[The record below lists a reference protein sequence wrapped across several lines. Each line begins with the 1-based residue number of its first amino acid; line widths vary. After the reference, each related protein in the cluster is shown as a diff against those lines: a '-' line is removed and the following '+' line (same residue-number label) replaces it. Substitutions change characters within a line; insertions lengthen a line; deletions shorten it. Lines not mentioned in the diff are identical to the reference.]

1 MERLRLALPFLKLPV
16 AAQGL
21 RVDIVLAFRHGAVE
35 FVVEGGELGVEL
47 PLGGVEFGRSL
58 RRLLKRLEAFVEVG
72 DVGGLGF
79 DLVVRL
85 LVERELVRGQNRVL
99 HALRVG
105 EADER
110 VAAADVEVDVGE
122 RVEAEVVGHFVHID
136 DGDHLEEEAQ
146 AGDLGRLA
154 HDVDAV
160 EVAEDDAL
168 VDAVLEIA
176 AILRLER
183 RKFVLELVRPILL
196 HSRETDFVKRF
207 KDVERGEEERPR
219 PAGGIENRH
228 AQKRVVE
235 MPHEKVVG
243 RFGKQVFDKGTDVEV
258 EGDEVVDVRDFAGG
272 DLAAKLLTALA
283 ARDRLAPDFGGQG
296 VFLRGGLV
304 PSCATGAKRLL
315 RFHGNALFDFVR
327 QRQIDALADGGED
340 VAVAGLTQELPH
352 ETVWLKCGRGFLCRL
367 AYEPRHERVAGDVF
381 GDVFLGVVGAHLRAV
396 VDVLLEDVA
405 QNVRVDVLAGGGDG
419 GVEMPSPLVEEGE
432 EVLEHAVGDIDVRV
446 LHLQLVH
453 LEHAAVQIGNA
464 PELVLE
470 RL

>member
-1 MERLRLALPFLKLPV
+1 MEGLRPALPFFELPV

-21 RVDIVLAFRHGAVE
+21 RIDAVLAFRHGAVE
-35 FVVEGGELGVEL
+35 FVVEGGELGAEL

-146 AGDLGRLA
+146 AGDFGRLA

-176 AILRLER
+176 PVLGFER
-183 RKFVLELVRPILL
+183 GKLVLELVGPVLL
-196 HSRETDFVKRF
+196 HPREADFVERF
-207 KDVERGEEERPR
+207 EDVEGREEEGAGA
-219 PAGGIENRH
+219 AGGVEDRH
-228 AQKRVVE
+228 AAERVVE
-235 MPHEKVVG
+235 VADKEVVCG
-243 RFGKQVFDKGTDVEV
+243 VGEQVFGEGADVEV

-272 DLAAKLLTALA
+272 YLAAKLLAAMA
-283 ARDRLAPDFGGQG
+283 ARNRLAPDFGGQG
-296 VFLRGGLV
+296 VFGRGGLV
-304 PSCATGAKRLL
+304 PFGAACAQTVLRLDS
-315 RFHGNALFDFVR
+315 HALFDFGR
-327 QRQIDALADGGED
+327 QG
-340 VAVAGLTQELPH
+340 
-352 ETVWLKCGRGFLCRL
+352 
-367 AYEPRHERVAGDVF
+367 
-381 GDVFLGVVGAHLRAV
+381 
-396 VDVLLEDVA
+396 
-405 QNVRVDVLAGGGDG
+405 
-419 GVEMPSPLVEEGE
+419 
-432 EVLEHAVGDIDVRV
+432 
-446 LHLQLVH
+446 
-453 LEHAAVQIGNA
+453 
-464 PELVLE
+464 
-470 RL
+470 